1 MKAAL
6 RVLPTTLVAVAALVA
21 PSAAAAAP
29 ASTSFAIVGSS
40 TPSPPPYHGGTITT
54 LNAGAKCTN
63 QQYRV
68 SDGLENVRTSTTSGG
83 SGSFVVMLTHYR
95 YSLFGHC
102 VIYKARVSGAL
113 SVSY

>member
-1 MKAAL
+1 MA
-6 RVLPTTLVAVAALVA
+6 TTS
-21 PSAAAAAP
+21 PSGAFDFVRG
-29 ASTSFAIVGSS
+29 TFA
-40 TPSPPPYHGGTITT
+40 YHGGTITT

-68 SDGLENVRTSTTSGG
+68 SDGLESVRTSTTSGG
-83 SGSFVVMLTHYR
+83 SGSFVVTLTHYR